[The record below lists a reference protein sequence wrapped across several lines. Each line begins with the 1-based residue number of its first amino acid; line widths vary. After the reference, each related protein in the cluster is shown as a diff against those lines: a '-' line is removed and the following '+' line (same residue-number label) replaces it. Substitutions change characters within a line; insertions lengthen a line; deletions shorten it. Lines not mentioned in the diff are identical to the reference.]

1 MVNESRKLLV
11 GEGVE
16 HRTLE
21 VIRSLIVAEAAV
33 EKVGNLLSMYLG
45 PEEVML
51 IVEIRFHTG
60 AAIDVRGTVE
70 RIKQAIQEKYPRV
83 ERISFDTTSLG

>member
-1 MVNESRKLLV
+1 
-11 GEGVE
+11 
-16 HRTLE
+16 
-21 VIRSLIVAEAAV
+21 
-33 EKVGNLLSMYLG
+33 
-45 PEEVML
+45 ML